1 MPTTSEND
9 PTHIGAQGVAAAL
22 RLGSVVI
29 MSSAVA
35 PDYAM
40 ELAARLAQHGVS
52 MLDALV
58 SGGTAQVGYSPIASR
73 AC

>member
-9 PTHIGAQGVAAAL
+9 STHIGAHGAAAAL
-22 RLGSVVI
+22 RPGGVVI

-40 ELAARLAQHGVS
+40 ALAARLAQHGVS
-52 MLDALV
+52 MLDAPV
-58 SGGTAQVGYSPIASR
+58 SGGPAQVGYSTIASR